1 MIIVCILLAIIT
13 GCVWVSVEFLKEIKS
28 ELRKIRMLMLQDR
41 ATTSPDKNAEFESAL
56 KSATEYR
63 SNVFDGIAKDVT
75 TVRCKNCKN
84 IFSVLSSLE
93 TRWTCQNCGNLNTLD
108 NGH

>member
-1 MIIVCILLAIIT
+1 MTIVCILIGVIA
-13 GCVWVSVEFLKEIKS
+13 GCAWVAVDFLREIKS

-41 ATTSPDKNAEFESAL
+41 TTTSPDKNAEFESAL

-63 SNVFDGIAKDVT
+63 FNVFDGGVKDVT

-84 IFSVLSSLE
+84 IFSVLSATE
-93 TRWTCQNCGNLNTLD
+93 TRWTCQNCGNLNVMS